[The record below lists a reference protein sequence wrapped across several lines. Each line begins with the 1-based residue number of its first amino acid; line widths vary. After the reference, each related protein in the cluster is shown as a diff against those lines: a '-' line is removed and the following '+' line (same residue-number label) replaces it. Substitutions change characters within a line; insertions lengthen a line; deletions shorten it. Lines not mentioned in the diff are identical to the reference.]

1 MRRVGRWFILNGR
14 RFYFV
19 RVGNELEVLYDGR
32 VYRVGKDRKFREIV
46 EEKREELRSPITGK
60 IVAIKV
66 QEGQRVKKGEVLA
79 VFSAMKMEIIL
90 SSPDEAIVERILK
103 KEGDLVN
110 KDELVIRLSF
120 LEEN

>member
-1 MRRVGRWFILNGR
+1 MKRVGRWFILNGR
-14 RFYFV
+14 RFYFIK
-19 RVGNELEVLYDGR
+19 VGNELEVFYDGR
-32 VYRVGKDRKFREIV
+32 VYRVGKDRKFKEIV

-90 SSPDEAIVERILK
+90 SSPDEAVVEKILK